1 MAGAKGLSI
10 NLATVRQ
17 QFDLQQACE
26 ACARQGIEWVA
37 PWRDQLAKVGAAEA
51 ARIIAGSGL
60 RVTGLCRGGMFTTD
74 PNAID
79 DNRRAIDEAATIG
92 ADHLVLV
99 VGGLPAGSRDLAAA
113 RQKVAEGLAAVLPYA
128 RAAKIPLAIEP
139 LHPMYAPDRAVI
151 NTLAQALDLCS
162 ALGEGVG
169 VVLDTYHLWWDP
181 ELLPQ
186 IARAGRDKR
195 ILAHHISDFLVPTR
209 DLLNDR
215 GMMGDGVIDFKGF
228 RHAVEAAGFTGPQE
242 VELFSHDWWGKPG
255 DQVIATCIE
264 RFNAFC

>member
-1 MAGAKGLSI
+1 MPNAKGLSI

-17 QFDLQQACE
+17 QFDLKQACE

-37 PWRDQLAKVGAAEA
+37 PWRDQLQKTGVPETAK
-51 ARIIAGSGL
+51 IIAGNGL
-60 RVTGLCRGGMFTTD
+60 QVTGLCRGGMFTVD

-79 DNRRAIDEAATIG
+79 DNKRAVDEAAAIG
-92 ADHLVLV
+92 ANHLVLV
-99 VGGLPAGSRDLAAA
+99 VGGLPQGSRDLASA
-113 RQKVAEGLAAVLPYA
+113 RQTVADGIAAVLPHA
-128 RAAKIPLAIEP
+128 RAAKVPLAIEP
-139 LHPMYAPDRAVI
+139 LHPIYAPDRAVV
-151 NTLAQALDLCS
+151 NTLAQALDLCD

-181 ELLPQ
+181 ELVPQ
-186 IARAGRDKR
+186 IARAGRSKR

-228 RHAVEAAGFTGPQE
+228 RRAVEAAGFSGPQE
-242 VELFSHDWWGKPG
+242 VELFSHDWWNKSG
-255 DQVIATCIE
+255 DEVIAMCIE
-264 RFNAFC
+264 RFNSVC